1 MNLEHE
7 TDVGRLRQAIRLLEQ
22 ENRKLIE
29 LNLQLRAALAQAK
42 GERAQQLKLEIADLE
57 RQLAMRN
64 RALFGDSSEGRPSPA
79 PKAAQPEPKPA
90 PKGHG
95 RRQQQLEIVEKF
107 HELDVAD
114 KACPACGGELK
125 EWVGQ
130 YEESREIDMY
140 ERRFVELHHKRKK
153 YRCGCGGCIE
163 TAPAPLKLMRG
174 ARYSI
179 DIAVSIAVS
188 KYRDHMPL
196 ERLARALGNQGLVID
211 SQTLWDQINALA
223 NVLSPVHDAL
233 QALVLSQPV
242 IGADETHWKVMDHK
256 SASGKTKRWQVWAVS
271 APNAICYRIKAGRSL
286 KDATDVL
293 GDYVGVVVCD
303 GYAVYEAL
311 SKQRR
316 SITLSH
322 CWAHVRRKF
331 LDVDPDHPQAHADV
345 LDLIDTLFEIER
357 RGRAGP
363 LGPAALLQLRQAE
376 SKPVVAQIHQWALA
390 QQALP
395 SSALGK
401 AIAYMG
407 SLWKGLI
414 AFLENPDIPLHNNA
428 TERGLRGVVV
438 GRKNH
443 YGSRSQ
449 RGTEVAALFYSIIE
463 TVKLVGADPFDY
475 MQRAAEAALRGEPI
489 PLPEPPATDA

>member
-1 MNLEHE
+1 MNLEQE
-7 TDVGRLRQAIRLLEQ
+7 TDLGRLRQAIRLLEQ

-29 LNLQLRAALAQAK
+29 LNLQLRSALAEAK
-42 GERAQQLKLEIADLE
+42 GEHAEQLKLEIADLE
-57 RQLAMRN
+57 RKLAMRN
-64 RALFGDSSEGRPSPA
+64 RAMFGDSSESRPSPA
-79 PKAAQPEPKPA
+79 PKPEKPEPKEP

-95 RRQQQLEIVEKF
+95 RRQQQLEVVEKV

-114 KACPACGGELK
+114 QVCPACGGELS
-125 EWVGQ
+125 EWAGQ
-130 YEESREIDMY
+130 YEESREVDMF

-153 YRCGCGGCIE
+153 YRCRCGGCVE
-163 TAPAPLKLMRG
+163 TAPAPLKLTRG

-179 DIAVSIAVS
+179 DIAISIAVA

-211 SQTLWDQINALA
+211 SQTLWDQLNALA
-223 NVLSPVHDAL
+223 NVLAPVHDAL
-233 QALVLSQPV
+233 QARVLSELV

-256 SASGKTKRWQVWAVS
+256 SANGKTKRWQVWAIT
-271 APNAICYRIKAGRSL
+271 APSAICYRIKAGRSL

-293 GDYVGVVVCD
+293 GDYAGTVVCD
-303 GYAVYEAL
+303 GYAVYDTL
-311 SKQRR
+311 SKQQKGMV
-316 SITLSH
+316 LGH

-331 LDVDPDHPQAHADV
+331 LEVDPDHPEAHAEV
-345 LDLIDTLFEIER
+345 LDLIDKLFEIER
-357 RGRAGP
+357 RGREGP
-363 LGPAALLQLRQAE
+363 LDPAALLELRQTE
-376 SKPVVAQIHQWALA
+376 SRQLIAQIHQWALA
-390 QQALP
+390 QRALP

-414 AFLENPDIPLHNNA
+414 VFLENPAVPIHNNA

-463 TVKLVGADPFDY
+463 TAKLVDADPFDY
-475 MQRAAEAALRGEPI
+475 MQRAAEASLRGLPI
-489 PLPEPPATDA
+489 PLPEPPLLTA